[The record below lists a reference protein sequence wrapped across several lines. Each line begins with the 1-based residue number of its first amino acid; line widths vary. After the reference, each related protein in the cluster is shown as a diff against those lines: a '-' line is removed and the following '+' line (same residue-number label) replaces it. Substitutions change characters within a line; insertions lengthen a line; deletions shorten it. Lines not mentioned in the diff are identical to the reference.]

1 MEIKMSALQI
11 HIVTVSQKRNNQH
24 LITVP
29 WGTVNFVSLVSKCF
43 PRLVVSFAALVLR
56 ARAAN
61 DTTRAQI
68 NNIPSKS
75 HVIPLLTEAVSGGY
89 LPSRFPY
96 SCVCSSAIPSA
107 VLMLMNGKTS
117 TK

>member
-11 HIVTVSQKRNNQH
+11 HTVTVSLKLNNQH

-29 WGTVNFVSLVSKCF
+29 WATVNFVSLVSKCF
-43 PRLVVSFAALVLR
+43 PRLVVSFAARALR

-61 DTTRAQI
+61 